1 MWIFTKK
8 KRKKGESILHL
19 KPSTSVEVRLIDDN
33 DVVFYSK
40 LVEVLSEKE
49 VIIMPPRLHQGGIVK
64 LSNDKQYKI
73 KFKTD
78 KGIFENVMKIV
89 SYDIDNGI
97 PILKIKFVEPTI
109 KIQRRKGFRLNV
121 EIEFQFYVTK
131 NIDIEKL
138 KPEDILLSKG
148 KTLDI
153 SNGGL
158 KFISN
163 KDIEL
168 GDNIK
173 ILLNIEGIIIETLG
187 NIIYKEELN
196 NKDETIFS
204 YKCRFENIPQK
215 YKEEISKYIF
225 DTQRELLKKGKIL
238 KD

>member
-1 MWIFTKK
+1 MWIFKRKK
-8 KRKKGESILHL
+8 EKKGESILQL
-19 KPSTSVEVRLIDDN
+19 KPSTYVEVRLIDDN
-33 DVVFYSK
+33 EAVFYSK
-40 LVEVLSEKE
+40 LVEVLYEKE
-49 VIIMPPRLHQGGIVK
+49 VIIMPPRLDQGGIVK
-64 LSNDKQYKI
+64 LSNNKQYKI
-73 KFKTD
+73 KFKTN

-97 PILKIKFVEPTI
+97 PILKIKFIEPTI
-109 KIQRRKGFRLNV
+109 KIQKREGFRLNV
-121 EIEFQFYVTK
+121 EIEFEFYVIK
-131 NIDIEKL
+131 NIDIEKS
-138 KPEDILLSKG
+138 KTEDILLSKG

-173 ILLNIEGIIIETLG
+173 ILLNIEGILIETLG
-187 NIIYKEELN
+187 NIIYKEEVN
-196 NKDETIFS
+196 NKEENIFS

-225 DTQRELLKKGKIL
+225 DRQRELLKKGKIS